1 MAVDINCTACI
12 CRYNARDFFVSK
24 VRKEK
29 SLSEAVV
36 ELDWLAKISGLNI
49 NFSKTQVI
57 WFGNKKYSEE
67 VSCPGRNLTW
77 GMTSFKLLGV
87 NFDIYLTKLE
97 KINFEEFFLQTKQLI
112 KQWSRRNLTVIGRIT
127 VVKTLILPLFN
138 HLFLSLPNPSNEIV
152 KKINELL
159 YSFIWNS
166 PVCRVKKEILQNNYD
181 NGGLKMIN
189 LNAFILSLK
198 STWICRLFQKDNK
211 WQNIFMSFIL
221 ISSIIVDQT
230 IYKKYSQNSKILFG
244 KMFCYYGKR

>member
-1 MAVDINCTACI
+1 
-12 CRYNARDFFVSK
+12 